1 MQKESVDV
9 WKQNISENL
18 KAEVLEYETTGEF
31 LADLRKKFERDN
43 KEVMEV
49 AELKKL
55 KQGKKTIKE
64 FVQKFRRAVR
74 ESRYKEWSLIEEF
87 KK

>member
-31 LADLRKKFERDN
+31 LADIRKKFERDN